1 MSNLSRRDFIA
12 ASTSIGVGVPPTIGL
27 LSAGVIRAPQSGNA
41 RAEDDPLGVRGD
53 FPVVR
58 GRTYL
63 NSAYITPVPSQVVAA
78 GSRFVERKAERPIP
92 LGEMLRATD
101 EVRGQF
107 ARLIKADPDE
117 IGFLFSTSE
126 GENIVANA
134 LDLKAGDNI
143 VIDDLHYETEFVL
156 YRHLQDTR
164 GIELRVARHREG
176 RVEARDFE
184 PLVDRRTRLVSV
196 AWVSHHN
203 GFRHDM
209 RPLSDLA
216 HANGALFYVDG
227 IQAVGMFPTDVKAE
241 GIDVMCA
248 GTYKWLLGSFGVAPF
263 YVRRDLLDRIRLDR
277 YGALHVERTR
287 SDGGFDV
294 YKTAKRFDYSTLPFG
309 EVYQLGAGLA
319 YLERVGVGRI
329 ESHTVALARELRAGL
344 ARQGYRLFTPEENHS
359 SIVTY
364 YTTKDAAILTT
375 AFERAAHRRHRAGR
389 RRPGPGL
396 AGPVQH
402 QRRHRAVPRRQPH
415 ARLRAKTRRHEDF
428 SFVSFVFSFVSFV
441 FSFVPFV
448 SQNRKLTPP
457 PSRMTLRSRESLK
470 YFASTSAHN
479 ELNSRTLAPA
489 PALKA

>member
-1 MSNLSRRDFIA
+1 M
-12 ASTSIGVGVPPTIGL
+12 
-27 LSAGVIRAPQSGNA
+27 
-41 RAEDDPLGVRGD
+41 
-53 FPVVR
+53 
-58 GRTYL
+58 
-63 NSAYITPVPSQVVAA
+63 
-78 GSRFVERKAERPIP
+78 
-92 LGEMLRATD
+92 
-101 EVRGQF
+101 
-107 ARLIKADPDE
+107 
-117 IGFLFSTSE
+117 
-126 GENIVANA
+126 
-134 LDLKAGDNI
+134 KAGDNI

-227 IQAVGMFPTDVKAE
+227 IQAVGMFPTDVRAE

-287 SDGGFDV
+287 SDGGFDL

-319 YLERVGVGRI
+319 YLERVGVSRI
-329 ESHTVALARELRAGL
+329 EAHTVALARELRAGL
-344 ARQGYRLFTPEENHS
+344 ATQGHQPVHARGQRLVDRHLLHEEGRGDPDRRLRS
-359 SIVTY
+359 G
-364 YTTKDAAILTT
+364 L
-375 AFERAAHRRHRAGR
+375 HRRDGAR
-389 RRPGPGL
+389 RLRPGPGL

-402 QRRHRAVPRRQPH
+402 ARRRRPVPRSEPH
-415 ARLRAKTRRHEDF
+415 ARLRAKTRRHED
-428 SFVSFVFSFVSFV
+428 FVSFV

-479 ELNSRTLAPA
+479 ELNNRTLAPA